1 LYNLWFGCN
10 PGPGPGKIEEKFLK
24 QIKDYVITQAEM
36 GKLCFQYNKN
46 PQSIIDEIIRLSL
59 VPSLEESSF
68 QLTETLNN
76 LVDESQGLETE
87 IL

>member
-1 LYNLWFGCN
+1 MKLILTESQYRGM
-10 PGPGPGKIEEKFLK
+10 LK

>member
-1 LYNLWFGCN
+1 
-10 PGPGPGKIEEKFLK
+10 
-24 QIKDYVITQAEM
+24 M